1 MNGDLS
7 KISLDVTQKIDVAA
21 AVGDVYRSLLAQL
34 TTESG
39 KGDNRPMPMV
49 LEEWPGGRWFRDLGP
64 GQGHLWGFVQVIKPP
79 TLLEIHGPLFM
90 SYAATSHVQFRL
102 TQASGGTTLSL
113 RHRAIGMI
121 EEDHRKGVT
130 QGWQMMLNAIKG
142 RCE

>member
-1 MNGDLS
+1 MSAVASG
-7 KISLDVTQKIDVAA
+7 LDHMTLDITEEIRVQAPIDKAFAA
-21 AVGDVYRSLLAQL
+21 LLEELGPA
-34 TTESG
+34 
-39 KGDNRPMPMV
+39 NRGYQDAPMPMM
-49 LEEWPGGRWFRDLGP
+49 LEPWPGGRWFRDLGP

-102 TQASGGTTLSL
+102 TQVSGGTTLAF

-130 QGWQMMLNAIKG
+130 EGWQ
-142 RCE
+142 